1 MATVVMTTRID
12 RAPADVFAV
21 LADVS
26 KNTTWSKT
34 SISGRLLSPPPV
46 GLGSTAREVSQFM
59 GRRIEVDSTVVAY
72 DSGRTFSFVT
82 SSGPFPFRGSFTTE
96 PDGAGT
102 RAHLGVRG
110 RADRPPPVRRWTLRR
125 LDQTEIRRRPGEP
138 EAPAG
143 VRRAVDQSAGRV
155 RP

>member
-46 GLGSTAREVSQFM
+46 GLGTTAREVSRFM
-59 GRRIEVDSTVVAY
+59 GRRIEVDSTIVAF
-72 DSGRTFSFVT
+72 DSDRTFSFVT
-82 SSGPFPFRGSFTTE
+82 STGPFPFRGSFTTD

-102 RAHLGVRG
+102 KLTSEFEAEPTGLLRF
-110 RADRPPPVRRWTLRR
+110 ADGLFGALIRWKFEGDLANLKR
-125 LDQTEIRRRPGEP
+125 LLESG
-138 EAPAG
+138 AL
-143 VRRAVDQSAGRV
+143 
-155 RP
+155 

>member
-46 GLGSTAREVSQFM
+46 GLGTTAREVSRFM
-59 GRRIEVDSTVVAY
+59 GRRIEVDSTIVAF
-72 DSGRTFSFVT
+72 DSDRTFTFVT
-82 SSGPFPFRGSFTTE
+82 STGPFPFRGSFTTD
-96 PDGAGT
+96 PDGTGT
-102 RAHLGVRG
+102 KLTSEFEAEPTGLLRF
-110 RADRPPPVRRWTLRR
+110 ADGLFGALIRWRFQGDLANLKR
-125 LDQTEIRRRPGEP
+125 LLESG
-138 EAPAG
+138 AL
-143 VRRAVDQSAGRV
+143 
-155 RP
+155 

>member
-46 GLGSTAREVSQFM
+46 GLGTTAREVSRFM
-59 GRRIEVDSTVVAY
+59 GRRIEVDSTIVAF
-72 DSGRTFSFVT
+72 DSDRTFTFVT
-82 SSGPFPFRGSFTTE
+82 STGPFPFRGSFTTD

-102 RAHLGVRG
+102 KLTSEFEAEPTGLLRF
-110 RADRPPPVRRWTLRR
+110 ADGLFGALIRWKFQGDLANLKR
-125 LDQTEIRRRPGEP
+125 LLESG
-138 EAPAG
+138 AL
-143 VRRAVDQSAGRV
+143 
-155 RP
+155 

>member
-46 GLGSTAREVSQFM
+46 GLGTTAREVSRFM
-59 GRRIEVDSTVVAY
+59 GRRIEVDSTIVAF
-72 DSGRTFSFVT
+72 DSDRTFTFVT
-82 SSGPFPFRGSFTTE
+82 STGPFPFRGSFTTD

-102 RAHLGVRG
+102 KLTSEFEAEPTGLLRF
-110 RADRPPPVRRWTLRR
+110 ADGLFGALIRWKFEGDLANLKR
-125 LDQTEIRRRPGEP
+125 LLESG
-138 EAPAG
+138 AL
-143 VRRAVDQSAGRV
+143 
-155 RP
+155 

>member
-34 SISGRLLSPPPV
+34 SISGRLLSPLPV
-46 GLGSTAREVSQFM
+46 GLGTTAREVSRFM
-59 GRRIEVDSTVVAY
+59 GRRIEVDSTIVAF
-72 DSGRTFSFVT
+72 DSDRTFTFVT
-82 SSGPFPFRGSFTTE
+82 STGPFPFRGSFTTD

-102 RAHLGVRG
+102 KLTSEFEAEPTGLLRF
-110 RADRPPPVRRWTLRR
+110 ADGLFGALIRWKVQGDLANLKR
-125 LDQTEIRRRPGEP
+125 LLESG
-138 EAPAG
+138 AL
-143 VRRAVDQSAGRV
+143 
-155 RP
+155 

>member
-46 GLGSTAREVSQFM
+46 GLGSTAREVSRFM
-59 GRRIEVDSTVVAY
+59 GRRIEVDSTVVAF

-82 SSGPFPFRGSFTTE
+82 STGPFPFRGSFTTE

-102 RAHLGVRG
+102 ELTSEFVAEPTGL
-110 RADRPPPVRRWTLRR
+110 LRFGDG
-125 LDQTEIRRRPGEP
+125 LFGALIRRKFEGDLANLKRLLESGEL
-138 EAPAG
+138 
-143 VRRAVDQSAGRV
+143 
-155 RP
+155 

>member
-46 GLGSTAREVSQFM
+46 GLGSTAREVSRFM
-59 GRRIEVDSTVVAY
+59 GRRIEVDSTVVAF

-82 SSGPFPFRGSFTTE
+82 STGPFPFRGSFTTE

-102 RAHLGVRG
+102 ELTSEFVAEPTGL
-110 RADRPPPVRRWTLRR
+110 LRFGDG
-125 LDQTEIRRRPGEP
+125 LFGALIRRKFEGDLANLKRLMESGEL
-138 EAPAG
+138 
-143 VRRAVDQSAGRV
+143 
-155 RP
+155 

>member
-46 GLGSTAREVSQFM
+46 GVGTTAREVSRFM
-59 GRRIEVDSTVVAY
+59 GRRIEVDSTIVAF
-72 DSGRTFSFVT
+72 DSDRTFTFVT
-82 SSGPFPFRGSFTTE
+82 STGPFPFRGSFTTD

-102 RAHLGVRG
+102 KLTSEFQAEPTGLLRF
-110 RADRPPPVRRWTLRR
+110 ADGLFGALIRWKFQGDLANLKR
-125 LDQTEIRRRPGEP
+125 LLESG
-138 EAPAG
+138 AL
-143 VRRAVDQSAGRV
+143 
-155 RP
+155 